1 MVDKCAKGYKNV
13 GGKCVRSGNNSKKSK
28 TRKGFDN
35 ALIFI
40 SLFGFL
46 AIALN
51 SFTEVNLSPWSTS
64 VFMLVAG
71 IALMIEGRIFTL
83 REWGKDGIQPPEIP
97 FIFTILFGVFTV
109 VVGILAMPVIN
120 LVGEKLQVIIGLV
133 AILCIAFISLQ
144 RWVFD

>member
-1 MVDKCAKGYKNV
+1 M
-13 GGKCVRSGNNSKKSK
+13 RKSK
-28 TRKGFDN
+28 TRSGFED
-35 ALIFI
+35 ALTFI

-51 SFTEVNLSPWSTS
+51 SFTSFDLHPWSTS
-64 VFMLVAG
+64 VFMIIAG
-71 IALMIEGRIFTL
+71 ISLMIEGRIFTIKQ
-83 REWGKDGIQPPEIP
+83 WGKDGIQPPEVP
-97 FIFTILFGVFTV
+97 FVFTILFGIFTV

-120 LVGEKLQVIIGLV
+120 ITNAQLNTIVGIV